1 MDESLKQLVAIV
13 IAVIVGVFLIAYVS
27 TGGFKEK
34 ITDTIDSQIDSL
46 LYSETTLTDGF
57 FS

>member
-13 IAVIVGVFLIAYVS
+13 IAVVVGVFLIAYVT

-34 ITDTIDSQIDSL
+34 ITESIDSQIDSL

-57 FS
+57 IS